1 MRVFVFVGIGSE
13 FDLAFEF
20 LIVLSG
26 SFSSVGGVG
35 GSWALTLEVVGS
47 LDI

>member
-1 MRVFVFVGIGSE
+1 MFVFAFGIGSE
-13 FDLAFEF
+13 LDLPFKF
-20 LIVLSG
+20 LVMLSG

-35 GSWALTLEVVGS
+35 GSWALTLEIVTS